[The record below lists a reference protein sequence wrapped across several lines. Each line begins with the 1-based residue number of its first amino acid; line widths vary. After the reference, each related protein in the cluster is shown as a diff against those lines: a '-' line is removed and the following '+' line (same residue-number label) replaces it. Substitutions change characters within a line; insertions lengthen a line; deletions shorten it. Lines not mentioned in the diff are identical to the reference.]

1 MPMEY
6 FLQKLNFFSLGS
18 EPDELF
24 PFKTRLEHFHKF
36 AKFGLL
42 LASMLLPMMTTVSG
56 NGVDLDQIAEDYKDG
71 KKMET
76 NVFISDK
83 SRDKFNK
90 RMRDV
95 IIDMV
100 RLDYI

>member
-1 MPMEY
+1 M
-6 FLQKLNFFSLGS
+6 
-18 EPDELF
+18 
-24 PFKTRLEHFHKF
+24 LEHFHKF

-42 LASMLLPMMTTVSG
+42 LAAMLLPMMTTVQG
-56 NGVDLDQIAEDYKDG
+56 NAIDLDQIAEDFKDG
-71 KKMET
+71 KQIEW
-76 NVFISDK
+76 NIFISDK

-95 IIDMV
+95 IVDMV